1 MGTSG
6 LEALSRCRRL
16 SDFSKK
22 ALRHGHFLHGSQ
34 KFRKRINKG
43 LFATN
48 RPLNR
53 PLNRVRHRE
62 PVGAQVLTSGRHRNR
77 DRGAILGIA
86 SECQPTANGR
96 VVLA

>member
-1 MGTSG
+1 METSG
-6 LEALSRCRRL
+6 LEALSRCQWL

-53 PLNRVRHRE
+53 PQIPFDTVSPSVRNSDL
-62 PVGAQVLTSGRHRNR
+62 GGNRHRNR
-77 DRGAILGIA
+77 DRGAILGIT
-86 SECQPTANGR
+86 SEC
-96 VVLA
+96 